1 MVLLVIL
8 IFLTA
13 CTAFV
18 PKKSKPA
25 GSIGQKQIK
34 ANNESIK
41 DLIAENEKLVQSNA
55 SFKLQIKK
63 FKTEL
68 EKLNK
73 RQLER
78 LKNMDYTISLLELSI
93 KDLQKQYVAGLSKKK
108 VSSNGVNG
116 VKKNKIENRKMSA
129 ELGNL
134 VKGSVGIE
142 LKTPATSKAIENFTL
157 KPSKSEKEK
166 PEKITAPTRKRTKP
180 TVSSWEDPDLQVPNS
195 PIFLEVYP
203 GAKSHYNNA
212 FKSYTRRDYTKAI
225 DQFEEFLVRYPNDQY
240 ADNSQFWIGE
250 AYFNLKDY
258 RQSEHAFRKVLRNY
272 EHGETRQGYKTPD
285 SILMLG
291 RIYLV
296 RNKPIKAR
304 KYFEHVK
311 KNYPGS
317 RSADKSIK
325 EIQSMQSL

>member
-1 MVLLVIL
+1 AL
-8 IFLTA
+8 
-13 CTAFV
+13 V
-18 PKKSKPA
+18 PKKSKSE
-25 GSIGQKQIK
+25 GSSGQKQIK
-34 ANNESIK
+34 ANNEGIK
-41 DLIAENEKLVQSNA
+41 DLKTKNEKLVQSNA
-55 SFKLQIKK
+55 SLKLQIKK
-63 FKTEL
+63 FKTQL
-68 EKLNK
+68 EKLSK
-73 RQLER
+73 GQMER

-93 KDLQKQYVAGLSKKK
+93 KDLQKQYVAGLSKNK
-108 VSSNGVNG
+108 VSSNRVKE
-116 VKKNKIENRKMSA
+116 VKKNKTENRKMSA

-157 KPSKSEKEK
+157 RPFNSKMEK
-166 PEKITAPTRKRTKP
+166 PKKVAVPEKKQTKP
-180 TVSSWEDPDLQVPNS
+180 VESSWEDPDLQVPNS

-203 GAKSHYNNA
+203 GAKSHYNKA

-225 DQFEEFLVRYPNDQY
+225 DQFEEFLVRYPSDQY

-272 EHGETRQGYKTPD
+272 EHGETREGHKTPD

-291 RIYLV
+291 RIYLI

-311 KNYPGS
+311 KNYSGS
-317 RSADKSIK
+317 RSAEKSIK